1 MMSMKKHIIS
11 LIVLFLTNF
20 AFSQS
25 DSTKIY
31 FDKANELYKNQDY
44 QNAIVFYH
52 KILNT
57 NNHSAELY
65 YNLGNSYL
73 KNNQIPQSILYYEKA
88 LKLKPNNED
97 IKSNLDYANLFINN
111 EIQHSSQFIIDRIIL
126 TITNSMSSNTWAILS
141 IIFLVLT
148 LAQIAIFLFA
158 KSHRTRK
165 LSFFSSMFTF
175 VLVLF
180 LLLMSYQN
188 MQNIIDPKQAII
200 MQTTSLKSS
209 PSEKGTDLYII
220 NPGIKVQI
228 NNFSD
233 QWYEVRLPNG
243 TKGWILNQKIEKI

>member
-1 MMSMKKHIIS
+1 MKKYIFLFILV
-11 LIVLFLTNF
+11 LITTTL
-20 AFSQS
+20 FSQQ
-25 DSTKIY
+25 DSTKV
-31 FDKANELYKNQDY
+31 FFKKANELYKNGDY
-44 QNAIVFYH
+44 TNAIILYQ

-57 NNHSAELY
+57 NSHSAELY
-65 YNLGNSYL
+65 YNLGNAYL

-97 IKSNLDYANLFINN
+97 IKTNLDYANIFINN

-126 TITNSMSSNTWAILS
+126 TITNTLTSNQWAILA
-141 IIFLVLT
+141 IVFLILA

-165 LSFFSSMFTF
+165 ISFFSSIFTF
-175 VLVLF
+175 IIVAIMLVL
-180 LLLMSYQN
+180 SYQN
-188 MQNIIDPKQAII
+188 MQNIVNPKQAII

-209 PSEKGTDLYII
+209 PTDKGTDLYIL

-228 NNFSD
+228 LNSSE
-233 QWYEVRLPNG
+233 QWNEIRLPNG